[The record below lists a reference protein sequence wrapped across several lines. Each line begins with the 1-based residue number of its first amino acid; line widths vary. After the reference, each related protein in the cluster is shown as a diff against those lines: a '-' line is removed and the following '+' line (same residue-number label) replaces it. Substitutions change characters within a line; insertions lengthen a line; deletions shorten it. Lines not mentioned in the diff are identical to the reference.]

1 MWCTH
6 CTQHA
11 RSYIAIIATAP
22 NRSKSARALY
32 NQYKENNK
40 KLKKDDWDLS
50 NELLC
55 ADCGLGREQADSDL
69 ELCEDSGAA
78 K

>member
-1 MWCTH
+1 
-6 CTQHA
+6 
-11 RSYIAIIATAP
+11 
-22 NRSKSARALY
+22 LY

-50 NELLC
+50 NEVLC
-55 ADCGLGREQADSDL
+55 EDCGLDKEQADSDL